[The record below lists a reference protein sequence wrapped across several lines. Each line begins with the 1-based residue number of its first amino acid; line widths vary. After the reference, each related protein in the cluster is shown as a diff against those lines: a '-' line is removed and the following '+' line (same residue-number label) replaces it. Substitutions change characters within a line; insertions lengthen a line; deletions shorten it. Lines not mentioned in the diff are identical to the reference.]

1 MTSNDENNHHC
12 LSSKSN
18 RIALLVKV
26 KFHLRNI
33 ALPSWKKS
41 TLGSMRFG
49 QAPFRSFIH
58 FGRHFKSQ
66 FYDDIGPG
74 LSHIER
80 FRRRNNEMQ
89 PAEASM
95 SLRQQGSLGHIVG
108 AHVVSWSEDLGFD
121 QLLGFRYLFI
131 HLRPNA
137 AQPFNLF

>member
-12 LSSKSN
+12 LSSKSS

-33 ALPSWKKS
+33 ALLSWKKS

-58 FGRHFKSQ
+58 FGRHFQSQ
-66 FYDDIGPG
+66 FSDDIGPG

-80 FRRRNNEMQ
+80 LRRRKFEMQ
-89 PAEASM
+89 PAEAAM
-95 SLRQQGSLGHIVG
+95 TQRQQGSLGHILG
-108 AHVVSWSEDLGFD
+108 AHDVCG
-121 QLLGFRYLFI
+121 
-131 HLRPNA
+131 
-137 AQPFNLF
+137 